1 MFQSVQK
8 ERLMFERERFQYEIQ
23 RDESQRVLAVQR
35 EENRH
40 EEALIRMRLL
50 EKRLENPKL

>member
-1 MFQSVQK
+1 
-8 ERLMFERERFQYEIQ
+8 MFERERFQYEIQ

>member
-1 MFQSVQK
+1 VFQSVQK